1 MENKR
6 NNNIEDILNSLDG
19 SQRAAA
25 PDFFYT
31 RLRAKMEKGLT
42 PQPTRGWKLK
52 PAYVI
57 AALILALSVNAAVLL
72 KGNNGSTDGGGVVA
86 IDESEQ
92 SIAAEYNL
100 YENNIV
106 YDLNQD
112 K

>member
-19 SQRAAA
+19 SQRAAV

-31 RLRAKMEKGLT
+31 RLKARMEKGLEVK
-42 PQPTRGWKLK
+42 TRRSWMLRPVYAVAGLF
-52 PAYVI
+52 
-57 AALILALSVNAAVLL
+57 LILAVNTFVFL
-72 KGNNGSTDGGGVVA
+72 NNKNNETSIVEETEV
-86 IDESEQ
+86 SQQ

-100 YENNIV
+100 TDMTYV

-112 K
+112 R